1 MGKVCPFAVQLSPLP
16 RSFIPPLTLSP
27 LVNHLYYYLRSK
39 YRGSETAKEV
49 VAM

>member
-1 MGKVCPFAVQLSPLP
+1 MRDNLF
-16 RSFIPPLTLSP
+16 FFFPPLELSP

>member
-1 MGKVCPFAVQLSPLP
+1 MPICGTTVPLP
-16 RSFIPPLTLSP
+16 YSFIPPLTLSP

-39 YRGSETAKEV
+39 YMGSKTVKEV

>member
-1 MGKVCPFAVQLSPLP
+1 MPICGTTVSLP
-16 RSFIPPLTLSP
+16 CSFIPPLTLSP

-39 YRGSETAKEV
+39 YMDSKTVKEV

>member
-1 MGKVCPFAVQLSPLP
+1 MRDNLF
-16 RSFIPPLTLSP
+16 FFFPPLTLSP
-27 LVNHLYYYLRSK
+27 FVNHLYYYLRSK